1 MESKKF
7 TVLHKLL
14 NLTSWNKETPEKCLT
29 SIFVGK
35 KRKKYVF
42 YVGSDYYGYLIPF
55 TYLLKKI
62 NWYLSIS

>member
-1 MESKKF
+1 MLDPFPSYA
-7 TVLHKLL
+7 
-14 NLTSWNKETPEKCLT
+14 
-29 SIFVGK
+29 